1 MIVYYRGVSLYFD
14 ERPKSRRED
23 LYDRERELEEM
34 LTSIEHQKPLVVL
47 KGIRRLGK
55 TSLLRVALNE
65 AKKPHV
71 IVDLR
76 G

>member
-1 MIVYYRGVSLYFD
+1 MIDLYFD

-34 LTSIEHQKPLVVL
+34 LASIESRKPLIVL

-55 TSLLRVALNE
+55 TSLLQVALSE
-65 AKKPHV
+65 AKVPT
-71 IVDLR
+71 
-76 G
+76 

>member
-1 MIVYYRGVSLYFD
+1 MYFD

-34 LTSIEHQKPLVVL
+34 LASIESRKPLIVL

-55 TSLLRVALNE
+55 TSLLQVALSE
-65 AKKPHV
+65 AKVPT
-71 IVDLR
+71 
-76 G
+76 